1 MVERTLPDYE
11 NPPVVETA
19 LGVRFAPIPGW
30 NILHFGKLLQA
41 YKEWYPKLELKP
53 PVGGVEFQLNPNA
66 ESFDLPLRLWL
77 IASEGSQLIQV
88 QHNFFMRNWRK
99 TAENAKYTHYEK
111 VKPLFSRDWN
121 VFCAFLDSEALPRPD
136 IWQWEV
142 TYINH
147 VPRGQGWDTP
157 RDLER
162 LFLLW
167 RDAKLGAPLESPET
181 GSFTVSYALAG
192 GNRLQFVGQ
201 PAIRRIDGAEVFQL
215 TITATGKPADSSLEN
230 LMASLD
236 EGRANVV
243 NGFTAFTTEE
253 AQKKLWRRIQ

>member
-11 NPPVVETA
+11 APPVVETV
-19 LGVRFAPIPGW
+19 LGVRFVPIQGW
-30 NILHFGKLLQA
+30 NVLHFGKLLNA

-53 PVGGVEFQLNPNA
+53 PVGGVEFQINPN
-66 ESFDLPLRLWL
+66 SDTFDLPLRLWL
-77 IASEGSQLIQV
+77 IDAPGSQLIQV

-99 TAENAKYTHYEK
+99 TAETAEYTHYEK

-121 VFCAFLDSEALPRPD
+121 VFCDFLDSEKLPRPE

-147 VPRGQGWDTP
+147 VVRGQGWDNP
-157 RDLER
+157 RDLES
-162 LFLLW
+162 LFRMW
-167 RDAKLGAPLESPET
+167 KDTKLDAPLESPEAS
-181 GSFTVSYALAG
+181 SFMLSYALG
-192 GNRLQFVGQ
+192 GGKQLQFVGQ
-201 PAIRRIDGAEVFQL
+201 PAIRRIDGSEVFQL
-215 TITATGKPADSSLEN
+215 TISATGKPEDSSLST
-230 LMASLD
+230 LLTSLD

-253 AQKKLWRRIQ
+253 AQRKLWRRIQ